1 MWRLVH
7 SPYGRVIAAIKQS
20 ETRAAHLGYHVWL
33 YKASI
38 FTLSAAVSGLA
49 GGLFAMA
56 QLAAF
61 PDVMSLHQSG
71 YVVMM
76 TLVGGGLVSFWG
88 PVVGVFLFLI
98 ARDVIG
104 ALTNA
109 WMLYFGLLFIAIVL
123 FRPEGIAGAV
133 SAAFQKHS
141 LNPNAAGP
149 FGDAA
154 VVRRRTMALIEA
166 AGVHVRFGDRVVLES
181 IDLAVPEGEFHG
193 LMGPNGA
200 GKTTFFNVL
209 TGRVKPSRGTIRL
222 DGKDV
227 TGLSSHRIAAQGVAR
242 SFQIMTLFDEFTAR
256 ENVTV
261 GLPAF
266 RARGF
271 DMHRAAASDPGFADK
286 ALEILATVGL
296 ADKADVRAKDLS
308 YGDRR
313 ALEIAVALAQ
323 SPRVLC
329 LDEPT
334 SGLGSD
340 GVQRLAAL
348 VGRLKGKLTIVAIE
362 HDMEFLFSLADRISV
377 IHWGQVVARGTPHE
391 LQQNEWVKRSNLGRF
406 A

>member
-1 MWRLVH
+1 
-7 SPYGRVIAAIKQS
+7 
-20 ETRAAHLGYHVWL
+20 
-33 YKASI
+33 
-38 FTLSAAVSGLA
+38 
-49 GGLFAMA
+49 
-56 QLAAF
+56 
-61 PDVMSLHQSG
+61 
-71 YVVMM
+71 
-76 TLVGGGLVSFWG
+76 
-88 PVVGVFLFLI
+88 
-98 ARDVIG
+98 
-104 ALTNA
+104 
-109 WMLYFGLLFIAIVL
+109 
-123 FRPEGIAGAV
+123 
-133 SAAFQKHS
+133 
-141 LNPNAAGP
+141 
-149 FGDAA
+149 
-154 VVRRRTMALIEA
+154 MALIEA
-166 AGVHVRFGDRVVLES
+166 SGVHVRFGDRVVLES
-181 IDLAVPEGEFHG
+181 IDLAVGEGELHG

-209 TGRVKPSRGTIRL
+209 TGRVKPNRGRIRL
-222 DGKDV
+222 ADEDV
-227 TGLSSHRIAAQGVAR
+227 TGLSPHRIAAKGVAR

-256 ENVTV
+256 ENVMV

-271 DMHRAAASDPGFADK
+271 DMRRAAAGDSGFEESAS
-286 ALEILATVGL
+286 EVLATVGL
-296 ADKADVRAKDLS
+296 ADKGDVRAKDLA

>member
-1 MWRLVH
+1 
-7 SPYGRVIAAIKQS
+7 
-20 ETRAAHLGYHVWL
+20 
-33 YKASI
+33 
-38 FTLSAAVSGLA
+38 
-49 GGLFAMA
+49 
-56 QLAAF
+56 
-61 PDVMSLHQSG
+61 
-71 YVVMM
+71 M
-76 TLVGGGLVSFWG
+76 T
-88 PVVGVFLFLI
+88 
-98 ARDVIG
+98 
-104 ALTNA
+104 
-109 WMLYFGLLFIAIVL
+109 
-123 FRPEGIAGAV
+123 
-133 SAAFQKHS
+133 
-141 LNPNAAGP
+141 
-149 FGDAA
+149 
-154 VVRRRTMALIEA
+154 LIEA
-166 AGVHVRFGDRVVLES
+166 KGVHVRFGDRVVLES
-181 IDLAVPEGEFHG
+181 IDLAVGEGEFHG

-209 TGRVKPSRGTIRL
+209 TGRVKPDRGSIRL
-222 DGKDV
+222 DDEDV
-227 TGLSSHRIAAQGVAR
+227 TGLNSHRIAAKGIAR

-266 RARGF
+266 RNRGF
-271 DMHRAAASDPGFADK
+271 DVRRAAAADRGFAES
-286 ALEILATVGL
+286 AAEVLGTVGL
-296 ADKADVRAKDLS
+296 ADKSEVRAKDLS

-348 VGRLKGKLTIVAIE
+348 VGRLKGKLTIIAIE

-377 IHWGQVVARGTPHE
+377 IHWGQVVARGTPGE

>member
-1 MWRLVH
+1 
-7 SPYGRVIAAIKQS
+7 
-20 ETRAAHLGYHVWL
+20 
-33 YKASI
+33 
-38 FTLSAAVSGLA
+38 
-49 GGLFAMA
+49 
-56 QLAAF
+56 
-61 PDVMSLHQSG
+61 
-71 YVVMM
+71 M
-76 TLVGGGLVSFWG
+76 T
-88 PVVGVFLFLI
+88 
-98 ARDVIG
+98 
-104 ALTNA
+104 
-109 WMLYFGLLFIAIVL
+109 
-123 FRPEGIAGAV
+123 
-133 SAAFQKHS
+133 
-141 LNPNAAGP
+141 
-149 FGDAA
+149 
-154 VVRRRTMALIEA
+154 LIEA
-166 AGVHVRFGDRVVLES
+166 KGVHVRFGDRVVLES
-181 IDLAVPEGEFHG
+181 IDLAVGEGEFHG

-209 TGRVKPSRGTIRL
+209 TGRVKPDRGSIRL
-222 DGKDV
+222 DDEDV
-227 TGLSSHRIAAQGVAR
+227 TGLNSHRISAKGIAR

-266 RARGF
+266 RKRGF
-271 DMHRAAASDPGFADK
+271 DVRRAAAADSGFAES
-286 ALEILATVGL
+286 AAEVLATVGL
-296 ADKADVRAKDLS
+296 ADKGDVRAKDLS

-348 VGRLKGKLTIVAIE
+348 VGRLKGKLTIIAIE

-377 IHWGQVVARGTPHE
+377 IHWGQVVARGTPGE

>member
-1 MWRLVH
+1 
-7 SPYGRVIAAIKQS
+7 
-20 ETRAAHLGYHVWL
+20 
-33 YKASI
+33 
-38 FTLSAAVSGLA
+38 
-49 GGLFAMA
+49 
-56 QLAAF
+56 
-61 PDVMSLHQSG
+61 
-71 YVVMM
+71 
-76 TLVGGGLVSFWG
+76 
-88 PVVGVFLFLI
+88 
-98 ARDVIG
+98 
-104 ALTNA
+104 
-109 WMLYFGLLFIAIVL
+109 
-123 FRPEGIAGAV
+123 
-133 SAAFQKHS
+133 
-141 LNPNAAGP
+141 
-149 FGDAA
+149 
-154 VVRRRTMALIEA
+154 MALIEA

-209 TGRVKPSRGTIRL
+209 TGRVKPSRGSIRL

-242 SFQIMTLFDEFTAR
+242 SFQIMTLFDEFSAR

-266 RARGF
+266 RVRGF
-271 DMHRAAASDPGFADK
+271 DMHRAAASDPGFAEGAMD
-286 ALEILATVGL
+286 ILATVGL

-362 HDMEFLFSLADRISV
+362 HDMEFLFALADRISV